1 MKLNTIASA
10 TMIVVMIMIGM
21 IFDQFFVMFGIL
33 DVDSF
38 DIMMTRTTAPKE
50 VMLGLIGIVV
60 ILSLYLV
67 YLMMKNMK
75 LKKKQEIKP

>member
-1 MKLNTIASA
+1 
-10 TMIVVMIMIGM
+10 MIVVMIMIGM